1 MGGRNCREWPQQ
13 VNAAGFHQLTVS
25 PFAWGFNGLLTTSLP
40 RFSPKNQA
48 DAGPHTPETPGLRQT
63 GKQEVN
69 HNGKSIF
76 KIVSISSMLHVN
88 SCRMIDSQEC
98 LLVSRPSQ
106 PLCCV
111 ETR

>member
-1 MGGRNCREWPQQ
+1 MFSSFISRRIPSFRTFVIEFAIMSYTSNYI
-13 VNAAGFHQLTVS
+13 AGFQFFFQMKTI
-25 PFAWGFNGLLTTSLP
+25 F
-40 RFSPKNQA
+40 
-48 DAGPHTPETPGLRQT
+48 
-63 GKQEVN
+63 GKESNYTNCFRSKKKSV
-69 HNGKSIF
+69 GKSLF
-76 KIVSISSMLHVN
+76 KINYILSMLQLN